1 MCCKNLTCVVI
12 LTWSCLKVPAMF
24 LGASLKARPLQEGW
38 PNILH
43 FQSKP
48 GQHLVYRADFLQQET
63 LLTCTSKTK
72 MEFKPENSLCP
83 QCWLDRCRHTWD
95 GRVGLARQR
104 GHGVHRHTNPPHPL
118 PPSVEVQKPV
128 TDFVWIFYMIDIFI
142 FSSIIH
148 ICRNEQLP

>member
-48 GQHLVYRADFLQQET
+48 GQHLVYRTDFLQQET

-72 MEFKPENSLCP
+72 MEFKPENSLCVHSAGWTAADTHGTGGSGWHVREATGSTDVRTLP
-83 QCWLDRCRHTWD
+83 TLYPLRSRSRNQSQILCGFFTWL
-95 GRVGLARQR
+95 
-104 GHGVHRHTNPPHPL
+104 
-118 PPSVEVQKPV
+118 
-128 TDFVWIFYMIDIFI
+128 I
-142 FSSIIH
+142 FSFS
-148 ICRNEQLP
+148 QV